1 MVEPSAL
8 TDLAGF
14 PRTKSVEPVVAVVDG
29 SVAVEEAVV
38 PRTKSV
44 AVASSSLLLDLCR
57 LGMFGEAV
65 CAWETE
71 FARGNVRD
79 EVRPIIP
86 LVIFMN
92 FRHKPQV

>member
-57 LGMFGEAV
+57 LGMFWKQFVLGKLSLLA
-65 CAWETE
+65 
-71 FARGNVRD
+71 G
-79 EVRPIIP
+79 
-86 LVIFMN
+86 MSGM
-92 FRHKPQV
+92 K